1 MNTDKKIVRNCLV
14 AQWLRLQAP
23 HAGARFDPWSGN
35 YAVNKSLHATSK
47 GAAHLN
53 YKPRMPQQ
61 KSKIFMY
68 VVQPHILKIYAP
80 VPMKVTH
87 SCLSLCDPMDCE

>member
-23 HAGARFDPWSGN
+23 NAGARFDAWSGN
-35 YAVNKSLHATSK
+35 YAVNKSLHAASK

-53 YKPRMPQQ
+53 
-61 KSKIFMY
+61 
-68 VVQPHILKIYAP
+68 
-80 VPMKVTH
+80 
-87 SCLSLCDPMDCE
+87 